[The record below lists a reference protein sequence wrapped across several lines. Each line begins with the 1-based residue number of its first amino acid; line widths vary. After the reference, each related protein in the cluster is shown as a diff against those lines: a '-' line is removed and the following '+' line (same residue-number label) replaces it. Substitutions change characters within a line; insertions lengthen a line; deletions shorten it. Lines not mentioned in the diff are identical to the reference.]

1 VIKLQLVA
9 ALPGLIPKINISIWS
24 EPIKKVFHALQ
35 RVTIVQVLSIVN
47 VSADIQRSRL
57 RCLIYH
63 DTVCG
68 HMKNKYSTDGDA
80 VRSPKIKSANG
91 QELTSTRISPSN
103 VTLERY
109 KEVYRDM
116 IIRREKKAFTKHS
129 IAYAIGN
136 TLLIA
141 INLLFVPQFLWFVFP
156 LVGWGSGLA
165 IHYYLG
171 VRTAPRRIEKDEMM
185 AENLARGGLDASLA

>member
-1 VIKLQLVA
+1 
-9 ALPGLIPKINISIWS
+9 
-24 EPIKKVFHALQ
+24 
-35 RVTIVQVLSIVN
+35 
-47 VSADIQRSRL
+47 
-57 RCLIYH
+57 
-63 DTVCG
+63 
-68 HMKNKYSTDGDA
+68 MKNKYSTGGDA

-91 QELTSTRISPSN
+91 QELTSTGMLSTN

-109 KEVYRDM
+109 KEVYLDM
-116 IIRREKKAFTKHS
+116 IIRREKKAFTIHS
-129 IAYAIGN
+129 IAYVIGN

-156 LVGWGSGLA
+156 LVGWGAGLA

-185 AENLARGGLDASLA
+185 AENLARERLGASLA